1 MGNMHI
7 GNIIRKVLREK
18 RISVSEFAKIANSDR
33 TNMYRILNRESI
45 DLSVL
50 ERYSRLLDYDFFLVL
65 SDIFQSEKK
74 ETGE

>member
-18 RISVSEFAKIANSDR
+18 RITVSEFAKMANSDR

>member
-1 MGNMHI
+1 M
-7 GNIIRKVLREK
+7 LREK
-18 RISVSEFAKIANSDR
+18 RITVSEFAKMANSDR